1 MDPTTPVEW
10 TPPSCQMAT
19 RMGGQMDVGDGI
31 DGWNGAW
38 KQLQSWFQN
47 GLAAWRRLHVLPG
60 LTRKSPKAN
69 GG

>member
-1 MDPTTPVEW
+1 
-10 TPPSCQMAT
+10 MAT